1 MVSYMV
7 GKLAPSSTHS
17 TRVLVK
23 YVPGYGV
30 SSCRL
35 LPKRGQSC
43 YVPAPPQSLNGSNTE
58 NHNYY
63 IVPNQPEIIGSAL
76 HCSIPILRTITSP
89 RYIARRRP
97 ACFRPYTD
105 LLSFTTLLLLPL
117 QYSIRKFHENIGVQI
132 SPNKCLL

>member
-43 YVPAPPQSLNGSNTE
+43 YVPAPPPIFKRVDTYNGPPTLSGTPWRLRVGLHGPPWRPPRSSMKLHGDLHGPPWRPPLE
-58 NHNYY
+58 LHRARWRSSWSARKYRT
-63 IVPNQPEIIGSAL
+63 PPIIL
-76 HCSIPILRTITSP
+76 YFNFLR
-89 RYIARRRP
+89 
-97 ACFRPYTD
+97 
-105 LLSFTTLLLLPL
+105 
-117 QYSIRKFHENIGVQI
+117 
-132 SPNKCLL
+132 